1 MVTDSGRAGG
11 GDVVAQIAAAARA
24 GVDLIQIREP
34 GMEAGVLAALT
45 RAAVEAA
52 AGTGARV
59 VVNDRLD
66 VALAAGAAGVHL
78 RGDSFAAARVRT
90 LAPADFLVG
99 RSVHSEDEAAE
110 IEAAGGCD
118 YLLFGAVFPTTSKPA
133 GHQPAGLAALS
144 RVCSR
149 VRTPVL
155 AIGGVTA
162 DRVPS
167 LRAAGAAG
175 VAGIR
180 LFQHGELTADSVR
193 AIRAAFD
200 R

>member
-1 MVTDSGRAGG
+1 M
-11 GDVVAQIAAAARA
+11 AQIAAAARA

-34 GMEAGVLAALT
+34 GLEAGVLAALT

-52 AGTGARV
+52 AGTGARI

-99 RSVHSEDEAAE
+99 RSVQSEDEAAE

-118 YLLFGAVFPTTSKPA
+118 YLLFGAVFSTTSKPA

-175 VAGIR
+175 AAGIS

-193 AIRAAFD
+193 AMRAAFD